1 MSETAPGRKRAPRAR
16 AAAAP
21 ARAARPKA
29 TNVAEPAAETPKIEA
44 PAPAEAPAKPPARA
58 RAKPAAASAA
68 KPKRSAAA
76 KAAPAPKAAAPEPVA
91 EAPKPKPA
99 AAKPA
104 AAPKP
109 PAPEPETPNAA
120 EAAATGKKPL
130 SLALQGGGSH
140 GAFAWG
146 VLDRIFEAD
155 VFDVRAIVGTSA
167 GAMNASVAAYGLAK
181 GGPTGA
187 REALSAFWGRIS
199 NSARMS
205 PLQPSPL
212 DRMMGLGNVD
222 FSPAFAAFELMSRFA
237 SPYQLNPMN
246 VNPLRDVLA
255 ASIDFDWMH
264 EETAVK
270 LFICASN
277 VMTGKIRVFTQKDLS
292 IEAVLASACL
302 PFMFQAVEID
312 GEHYWDGGYMGNP
325 PLYPLIYHAECAD
338 ILLVQLNP
346 IVIDELPT
354 TAQQILDRINTL
366 SFNSSLMR
374 EMRVIS
380 FVSKLIDKGFDDGG
394 RLKRMFIHTVD
405 GQEALKGFGVSSK
418 LNADKAFLTHLFEQG
433 RKEGER
439 FLAEHLDDVGVRS
452 STDIDAKFL

>member
-1 MSETAPGRKRAPRAR
+1 MDGAVTEPAPKPKAKPARAPRPKAE
-16 AAAAP
+16 
-21 ARAARPKA
+21 AARP
-29 TNVAEPAAETPKIEA
+29 A
-44 PAPAEAPAKPPARA
+44 PAPAPIPEVASGPAPALDAGSVPAT
-58 RAKPAAASAA
+58 PV
-68 KPKRSAAA
+68 
-76 KAAPAPKAAAPEPVA
+76 AAAPV
-91 EAPKPKPA
+91 
-99 AAKPA
+99 
-104 AAPKP
+104 
-109 PAPEPETPNAA
+109 
-120 EAAATGKKPL
+120 KKPI

-146 VLDRIFEAD
+146 VLDRLFEAD
-155 VFDVRAIVGTSA
+155 AFDVKAIVGTSA
-167 GAMNASVAAYGLAK
+167 GAMNASVAAYGLAR
-181 GGPTGA
+181 GGPAGA
-187 REALSAFWGRIS
+187 REALAAFWGRIS
-199 NSARMS
+199 DAARRS
-205 PLQPSPL
+205 PLQPTWL
-212 DRMMGLGNVD
+212 DRMMGLGNVEY
-222 FSPAFAAFELMSRFA
+222 SPAFAMMDVMSRFA

-277 VMTGKIRVFTQKDLS
+277 VMTGRIRVFTQKDLS

-325 PLYPLIYHAECAD
+325 PLYPLIYEGGCSD

-346 IVIDELPT
+346 VEIDELPK

-380 FVSKLIDKGFDDGG
+380 FVSKLIDNGYDDGG
-394 RLKRMFIHTVD
+394 RLRRVFIHTVD
-405 GQEALKGFGVSSK
+405 GQDVLKEFGVSSK
-418 LNADKAFLTHLFEQG
+418 LNADREFLTHLFEAG
-433 RKEGER
+433 RREGER
-439 FLAEHLDDVGVRS
+439 FLAEHLADVGVRS
-452 STDIDAKFL
+452 STDIDTKFL